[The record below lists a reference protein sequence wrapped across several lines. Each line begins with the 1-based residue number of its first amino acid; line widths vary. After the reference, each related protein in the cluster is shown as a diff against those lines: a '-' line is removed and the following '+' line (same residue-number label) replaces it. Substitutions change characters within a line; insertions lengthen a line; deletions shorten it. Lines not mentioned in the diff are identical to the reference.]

1 MLENMWRKR
10 TRIKRNNEEKEKEIL
25 EIRKSKESSKE

>member
-1 MLENMWRKR
+1 MWRKR

-25 EIRKSKESSKE
+25 EIRKNKKELSKE